1 MDNQYQQFNPL
12 YRYNI
17 ALIVP
22 DLITLPILLATG
34 FAAGV
39 LNVIAGGGSFFTLP
53 ILIFLGLPATVANGT
68 NRIGILMQSVP
79 AVWGFHRF
87 KVMNWQWAL
96 IASVPALIGVLLG
109 AWIALHVNE
118 ETFRRILSIAML
130 IGASGI
136 LLAPNP
142 VLGTT
147 NLRSPRSLP
156 IVISFFLVGLYGG
169 FLQAGVGFVILTITT
184 WCGLDL
190 VRGNAVK
197 VLINFLMTS
206 LALLIFTSQA
216 QVNWAFGLSLGIG
229 NFLGGEVGVRLA
241 ILKGHNWIKGIVTI
255 TVIILAIG
263 LWLT

>member
-1 MDNQYQQFNPL
+1 M
-12 YRYNI
+12 
-17 ALIVP
+17 P
-22 DLITLPILLATG
+22 DLITLSILLATG

-68 NRIGILMQSVP
+68 NRIGILMQSVT

-96 IASVPALIGVLLG
+96 MASLPALIGVLLG
-109 AWIALHVNE
+109 AWTALHVNDE
-118 ETFRRILSIAML
+118 AFRRILSVAML
-130 IGASGI
+130 IGALGI

-142 VLGTT
+142 VIGTKS
-147 NLRSPRSLP
+147 LRSPRSLP
-156 IVISFFLVGLYGG
+156 IAISFFLVGLYGG

-197 VLINFLMTS
+197 VLVNCLMTS
-206 LALLIFTSQA
+206 LALLIFASQA
-216 QVNWAFGLSLGIG
+216 RIDWAFGISLGIG
-229 NFLGGEVGVRLA
+229 NFFGGEVGVRLA
-241 ILKGHNWIKGIVTI
+241 VLKGHSWIKGIVTV
-255 TVIILAIG
+255 TVIILAIS
-263 LWLT
+263 LWLQ